1 MVAGG
6 TDGGEAKARLAR
18 HRFRLP
24 GPALAILYVAACTLP
39 LGLAMLAGAPPASR
53 WEMAGAALALVA
65 LPAMAIQVFISG
77 RFETASGQLGIDR
90 VMAFHKLAAWGILV
104 AMLLHPLLYVVPT
117 LLDDTGR
124 GLERLR
130 AYVASP
136 RMLSGVVAWVC
147 MLLLV
152 VSAALRNRLPLTYEA
167 WRAGHVVL
175 ALAVVVAGL
184 NHAVSVGRF
193 SADGPLARFW
203 LAVGLAVG
211 LAMAILYGLRWLRL
225 HTRPWR
231 LSSVTKLAERT
242 WELDIQAAA
251 GTPPLPYQ
259 AGQFVWMTEG
269 RRRFPLFDHP
279 FSIAD
284 SPLRPG
290 LSLIVKEAGDF
301 TGRIGQLAPG
311 TAIGIDGPHGDFV
324 LEDRAGDAVLLV
336 AGGVGIAPIMGLLRD
351 LVARGDARPV
361 RLAYAAGSPA
371 MFACLDEIEAAGE
384 RLDLQ
389 VMLVS
394 ETAGD
399 GWAGDVGRLDRERL
413 ASLLRG
419 LDPATT
425 IAMMCGPGGMITAVS
440 DMLVDLGL
448 AMDSV
453 VYERFDYASGMKSKQ
468 DRRYS
473 SHYALIGAAVA
484 LAALLFAAM

>member
-6 TDGGEAKARLAR
+6 TDGGEAEARPER

-24 GPALAILYVAACTLP
+24 GRALAILYIAACTLP
-39 LGLAMLAGAPPASR
+39 LGLAMLADAPSASR

-65 LPAMAIQVFISG
+65 LPAMAIQFFISG

-90 VMAFHKLAAWGILV
+90 VMALHKIAAWGILV
-104 AMLLHPLLYVVPT
+104 AILLHPVLYVVPT

-130 AYVASP
+130 AYVTSP
-136 RMLSGVVAWVC
+136 RILSGVVAWACVV
-147 MLLLV
+147 LLI

-175 ALAVVVAGL
+175 ALAAVVAGL

-203 LAVGLAVG
+203 LAVAVAVGIALAV
-211 LAMAILYGLRWLRL
+211 LYGLRWLRL
-225 HTRPWR
+225 HTRPWH
-231 LSSVTKLAERT
+231 LSSATRLAERT
-242 WELDIQAAA
+242 WELDIQPAE
-251 GTPPLPYQ
+251 GTPPLAYQ
-259 AGQFVWMTEG
+259 AGQFVWITEG

-290 LSLIVKEAGDF
+290 LSVIVKEAGDF

-324 LEDRAGDAVLLV
+324 LEERAGDAVLLI

-351 LVARGDARPV
+351 LVERGDARPV

-371 MFACLDEIEAAGE
+371 MFACLEEIEAAGE

-399 GWAGDVGRLDRERL
+399 GWTGDVGRLDGERL
-413 ASLLRG
+413 ERLLRG

-440 DMLVDLGL
+440 DMLLGL
-448 AMDSV
+448 GFPMDNV

-468 DRRYS
+468 DRRYAR
-473 SHYALIGAAVA
+473 HYVLIGAAIA
-484 LAALLFAAM
+484 LAAALFAAM